1 MSRHT
6 RIAVATEATEVR
18 RRLTAADLPT
28 TSSTGVPQHCSAQRH
43 SRAEGKSL
51 GIDPAHHCPALTG
64 SSGPNNKQHNQMA
77 VLGMLTDQGLP
88 DDETLARMDQTAA
101 SVWIE
106 QQWISYMSGGTDSG
120 R

>member
-1 MSRHT
+1 M
-6 RIAVATEATEVR
+6 AAEDTEVHR
-18 RRLTAADLPT
+18 QLTAADLPT
-28 TSSTGVPQHCSAQRH
+28 TSSTGVPQHCSTQRH
-43 SRAEGKSL
+43 SRHAEGNSL
-51 GIDPAHHCPALTG
+51 DIDPAHHCPALTG
-64 SSGPNNKQHNQMA
+64 SGPNNKQRNQMA